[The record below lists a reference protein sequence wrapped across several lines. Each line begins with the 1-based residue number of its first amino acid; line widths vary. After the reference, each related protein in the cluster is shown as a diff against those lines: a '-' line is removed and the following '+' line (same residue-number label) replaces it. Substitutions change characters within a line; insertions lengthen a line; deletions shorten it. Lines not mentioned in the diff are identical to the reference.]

1 MTIDARDAAAQTRW
15 EHWAGRYE
23 RSGRRRARYAR
34 VATALIFAAIS
45 LLRRAVGGVI
55 RIFPRRCMQ
64 RDSCLK
70 TAN

>member
-34 VATALIFAAIS
+34 VATALIFAAIVAN
-45 LLRRAVGGVI
+45 LVLQLFLRRV
-55 RIFPRRCMQ
+55 
-64 RDSCLK
+64 
-70 TAN
+70 